1 VLGVV
6 REFTYPVGIGTFDR
20 FAYPPHAIVTG
31 VERAE
36 GRVLV
41 TADVEMA
48 TKVQRDHRAVR
59 KPLKHDT
66 LRDTLTIR
74 PLVRYFIV
82 GEDGKVKTAGRAT
95 WQPDGRFAVG
105 LTDPP
110 AAEDDKLFAG
120 IFLDG
125 NTLEPSIA
133 SINLKS
139 N

>member
-1 VLGVV
+1 
-6 REFTYPVGIGTFDR
+6 
-20 FAYPPHAIVTG
+20 

-36 GRVLV
+36 SRVLV

-48 TKVQRDHRAVR
+48 TKVQRDHRPVR

-74 PLVRYFIV
+74 PLVPYFIV
-82 GEDGKVKTAGRAT
+82 GEDGKVRVAGRAT
-95 WQPDGRFAVG
+95 WEPDGRFAVG

-110 AAEDDKLFAG
+110 ASGVDKLIAG

-133 SINLKS
+133 TINLKS